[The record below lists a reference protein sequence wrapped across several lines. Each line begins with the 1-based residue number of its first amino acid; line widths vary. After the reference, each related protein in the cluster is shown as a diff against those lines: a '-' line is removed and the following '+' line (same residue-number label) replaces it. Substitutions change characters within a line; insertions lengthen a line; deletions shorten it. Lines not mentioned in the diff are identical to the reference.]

1 MYCDLQGPRGE
12 QGKPG
17 LAGRQGAKVLSN
29 GLVVA
34 FEDEDKVCLGVNIL
48 FYLSPCIQYDY
59 LKDDK

>member
-1 MYCDLQGPRGE
+1 MYCHLQGQKGE

-29 GLVVA
+29 GFVVA
-34 FEDEDKVCLGVNIL
+34 YEDKAYFGVIISFYYSLCMQYVL
-48 FYLSPCIQYDY
+48 FY